1 MVTVSMIWQETCEN
15 GVTIYTIMNPT
26 PWMPARGYVST
37 LQVLTDHWILMNPM
51 CPNVLCGVGLICAT
65 IATIAD
71 TVFQDGCAPARIPA
85 LVIPDF
91 DV

>member
-1 MVTVSMIWQETCEN
+1 
-15 GVTIYTIMNPT
+15 MNP
-26 PWMPARGYVST
+26 
-37 LQVLTDHWILMNPM
+37 I

-65 IATIAD
+65 IATVAD
-71 TVFQDGCAPARIPA
+71 TVFQDECTPARIPA